1 MKRRYHRWYRK
12 TYFFNEKLER
22 LFTIQGAAVQLIAF
36 TLIFFGL
43 NTGKSMLY
51 MVFALAIIFMVV
63 DYLSLLGRKPDVTVK
78 RFLPSYVTKGQDVSY
93 KVAVSGEKPI
103 NNNELFYTEIHEDP
117 TPDYET
123 FISTPEPGESKRNC
137 FDRRMAY
144 YRWKWLINRNQGAE
158 FSETTVSGEKVG
170 DGIIFKTDF
179 IPQRRGKIRI
189 GGAYVC
195 KKGVF
200 QLIKKGRIVD
210 VFDEVT
216 VFPEMFPVRSVL
228 CLQGLSE
235 AGNDKTVEIEETG
248 PGYELKSLR
257 EYNPG
262 DSPRNIHWRASAKT
276 GQLKVKEFH
285 REVDAGVVLFLDNF
299 FEESYLE
306 DFETIVSA
314 AASLFN
320 YLYEFDRLPQG
331 LIVGSKFYDVP
342 ETGKDALI
350 RILSVL
356 ATVENDS
363 SVGGITH
370 SSVNLL
376 EKTKDCC
383 SVVFLT
389 PRYDEE
395 RMKVVESIVK
405 HKIPVSVIYAGEKT
419 ASGSDIAKEIKV
431 DPETMK
437 EGISL

>member
-1 MKRRYHRWYRK
+1 
-12 TYFFNEKLER
+12 
-22 LFTIQGAAVQLIAF
+22 
-36 TLIFFGL
+36 
-43 NTGKSMLY
+43 MLY
-51 MVFALAIIFMVV
+51 MVFATAIVLMVV
-63 DYLSLLGRKPDVTVK
+63 DYLSLIGRKPDVTVK
-78 RFLPSYVTKGQDVSY
+78 RFLPPYVTKGQDVSY
-93 KVAVSGEKPI
+93 KVAVTGAKPI
-103 NNNELFYTEIHEDP
+103 NNDELFYTEIHEDP

-123 FISTPEPGESKRNC
+123 FISTPEPGESKRNRY
-137 FDRRMAY
+137 DRRMGY
-144 YRWKWLINRNQGAE
+144 YRWKWLIDRNQGVK
-158 FSETTVSGEKVG
+158 FSETIVSGDMG
-170 DGIIFKTDF
+170 DGIIFKTAF
-179 IPQRRGKIRI
+179 TPERRGKIRL

-200 QLIKKGRIVD
+200 QLIKKGRIID
-210 VFDEVT
+210 VYDELT
-216 VFPEMFPVRSVL
+216 VFPEMFPVRSGL
-228 CLQGLSE
+228 CLKGLSE
-235 AGNDKTVEIEETG
+235 AGNDNTVETEETG

-306 DFETIVSA
+306 DFETIVSV
-314 AASLFN
+314 AASFFN
-320 YLYEFDRLPQG
+320 YLYENDRLPQG

-350 RILSVL
+350 RILSVF
-356 ATVENDS
+356 ATVENDK

-370 SSVNLL
+370 SAVTLL
-376 EKTKDCC
+376 EKIKDCC

-395 RMKVVESIVK
+395 RVKVVESIVK
-405 HKIPVSVIYAGEKT
+405 NKIPVSVIYAGEKT
-419 ASGSDIAKEIKV
+419 ASGSDVVREIKV
-431 DPETMK
+431 ESETMK

>member
-1 MKRRYHRWYRK
+1 
-12 TYFFNEKLER
+12 
-22 LFTIQGAAVQLIAF
+22 
-36 TLIFFGL
+36 
-43 NTGKSMLY
+43 MLY
-51 MVFALAIIFMVV
+51 MVFSMAIVLMVV
-63 DYLSLLGRKPDVTVK
+63 DYLSLIGRKPKITVK
-78 RFLPSYVTKGQDVSY
+78 RFLPPYVTKGQDVSY
-93 KVAVSGEKPI
+93 KVAVSGEKSI
-103 NNNELFYTEIHEDP
+103 NNNELFYSEIHEDP

-123 FISTPEPGESKRNC
+123 FISTPEPGESKRNRY
-137 FDRRMAY
+137 DRRMGY
-144 YRWKWLINRNQGAE
+144 YRWKWLIDRNQGAK
-158 FSETTVSGEKVG
+158 FSETIVSGEKIKNGV
-170 DGIIFKTDF
+170 IFKTVF
-179 IPQRRGKIRI
+179 TPQRRGKIRL
-189 GGAYVC
+189 GGAYIC

-210 VFDEVT
+210 IYDELT
-216 VFPEMFPVRSVL
+216 VFPQMFPVRSVL
-228 CLQGLSE
+228 CLKGLSE
-235 AGNDKTVEIEETG
+235 AGNDKTVETEETG
-248 PGYELKSLR
+248 SGYELKSLR

-331 LIVGSKFYDVP
+331 LIIGSKFYDVP

-363 SVGGITH
+363 SFGGITH
-370 SSVNLL
+370 TSATLL
-376 EKTKDCC
+376 EKVKDCC

-395 RMKVVESIVK
+395 RAKVVESIVK
-405 HKIPVSVIYAGEKT
+405 NRIPVSVIYAGKKT
-419 ASGSDIAKEIKV
+419 ASSSDVAREIKV
-431 DPETMK
+431 ESQTMK